1 LVVVDDRALVHL
13 VDAAEVELQ
22 RPEVVNSSHQRPEQK
37 GDEAD
42 FKKRNQQHLALVAAF
57 TGERLRTTQGAR
69 GFFADSGLG
78 HGGGLKQVRLKIQI
92 LTIFPEVCRSVLS
105 ESIMKRAQEK
115 NLAQLEAVDLR
126 AWTSDRHRTVDDT
139 PYGGGPGMVM
149 KIEPIDLALTQIR
162 SPESKVILMTP
173 QGRKFSDAIAR
184 ELTQEKDLIFLCGH
198 YEGIDQ
204 RVSDHL
210 VDDEI
215 SIGDYVLTS
224 GVLPALVVTDAV
236 VRLIPGVLG
245 DDDSAQ
251 QDSFADGILDHPH
264 YTRPA
269 DYKGWKVP
277 EVLLGG
283 NHAAIE
289 KWRREAALEATKK
302 RRSDLLES

>member
-1 LVVVDDRALVHL
+1 MA
-13 VDAAEVELQ
+13 
-22 RPEVVNSSHQRPEQK
+22 
-37 GDEAD
+37 
-42 FKKRNQQHLALVAAF
+42 FVATF
-57 TGERLRTTQGAR
+57 TGERLRTARGAR

-92 LTIFPEVCRSVLS
+92 LTIFPEVCRCVLS
-105 ESIMKRAQEK
+105 ESILKRAQEK

-126 AWTSDRHRTVDDT
+126 DWTSDRHRTVDDA

-184 ELTQEKDLIFLCGH
+184 EFAQEKDLILLCGH

-204 RVSDHL
+204 RVADHL

-215 SIGDYVLTS
+215 SIGDFVLTS

-289 KWRREAALEATKK
+289 KWRREVALEATKK
-302 RRSDLLES
+302 RRPDLLES